1 MCIRDRLNRFTKFIN
16 SPYFNINKSLI
27 KLGELL
33 VTSIKSE
40 KVYQSKEEIWSQLF
54 GDAVPFEDLRFRK
67 ICNELLERFERFLVN
82 EELNSLKLLQANLLL
97 DSIKE
102 LKLNSLVDKQVKK
115 SERIINR
122 EIDKS
127 AEYYLRVYFN
137 KKRLQSLK
145 SNYEK
150 KVDIKNSLSQMTY
163 LDLSQNLDSFYVI
176 EKLRHATDILAWRK
190 LYKTDIEL
198 DLGFTLALI
207 EKYQLEKIPAVKV
220 YSLMYKLMS
229 GEGDY
234 NDYWELKSLSEQYID
249 NFPREEQREIIDT
262 LLTFVIKD
270 VNKGDRKAVAEMVDL
285 YEWGVD
291 TAIILDQGYLSPT
304 TFRNYVVGGLR
315 LGMFDKVEK
324 FINKNAGLLEESSR
338 ENAVNFNLSRVAFYR
353 KDFDGVLTY
362 LNKVNYDDVWYSINS
377 RSNLLAVYYE
387 LKEFDVLES
396 QMDSFT
402 SYLRREK
409 SLDTNKRALY
419 MNFIIH
425 LKKIYKNKDK
435 ASLQKIREEL
445 QAEKLVNNKA
455 WLLEKIDELL

>member
-1 MCIRDRLNRFTKFIN
+1 MVTIRIYQILQSIERKKLNRFTKFIN

-249 NFPREEQREIIDT
+249 NFPREEQREVIDT
-262 LLTFVIKD
+262 LLS
-270 VNKGDRKAVAEMVDL
+270 
-285 YEWGVD
+285 
-291 TAIILDQGYLSPT
+291 LS
-304 TFRNYVVGGLR
+304 L
-315 LGMFDKVEK
+315 
-324 FINKNAGLLEESSR
+324 
-338 ENAVNFNLSRVAFYR
+338 
-353 KDFDGVLTY
+353 
-362 LNKVNYDDVWYSINS
+362 
-377 RSNLLAVYYE
+377 
-387 LKEFDVLES
+387 
-396 QMDSFT
+396 
-402 SYLRREK
+402 
-409 SLDTNKRALY
+409 
-419 MNFIIH
+419 IH
-425 LKKIYKNKDK
+425 I
-435 ASLQKIREEL
+435 
-445 QAEKLVNNKA
+445 
-455 WLLEKIDELL
+455 